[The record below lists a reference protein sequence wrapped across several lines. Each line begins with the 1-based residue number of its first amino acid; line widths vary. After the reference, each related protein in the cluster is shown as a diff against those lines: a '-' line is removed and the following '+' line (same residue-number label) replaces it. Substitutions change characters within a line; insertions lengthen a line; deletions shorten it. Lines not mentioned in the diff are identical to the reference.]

1 MHKTMKRLVLPAA
14 LSLSAAVLS
23 VAAFGACTVNTAS
36 VAFGNYDVFAGASTD
51 STGNISVSCDTSTS
65 YSIALS
71 AGSGSIS
78 ARTLTG
84 TGSTL
89 YYNLY
94 ADPAR
99 TLVWGDG
106 SGGSTT
112 VSNTAIS
119 GSHTVY
125 GRIPAGQ
132 NVTAGT
138 YTDTLVITVTF

>member
-1 MHKTMKRLVLPAA
+1 MHKTVRYLLLRAALVLPGVIGCVNAM
-14 LSLSAAVLS
+14 
-23 VAAFGACTVNTAS
+23 GACSVNAS
-36 VAFGNYDVFAGASTD
+36 TVAFGNYDVFAATPTD
-51 STGNISVSCDTSTS
+51 STGNISVTCDTSTS

-71 AGSGSIS
+71 AGSGTIS
-78 ARTLTG
+78 ARALTG
-84 TGSTL
+84 TSSTL

-94 ADPAR
+94 TDPAR

-106 SGGSTT
+106 TAGSTT
-112 VSNTAIS
+112 VSNTAVS

-138 YTDTLVITVTF
+138 YSDTLVITVTF